1 MIETNFK
8 HTDTGVIPYDWEV
21 KTLGEVGYLQNG
33 FAYNSRTFGDMGYT
47 VIRISDIKDGKIVL
61 DDAIKSITK
70 APDAFIVKKG
80 DFLIAMS
87 GATTGKIG
95 LYFNEFPSYI
105 NQRVGNIICVE
116 ADSGFVR
123 YSFNSI
129 CFAEYLK
136 TIITA
141 GAQPNISKKQIEE
154 FAFAT
159 PPTLAEQEK
168 IADALSKIDQLINDL
183 GALIEKKKAIKQGT
197 MQDLLTAK
205 RRLKGFTGEWIE
217 KTIEEL
223 GILTGAGVDKK
234 SSENETPIRLVNYLD
249 VFKRDYIFQKE
260 LDFWVTANEGKKHQC
275 NVLKGDIF
283 FTPSSEMPY
292 DIALSALAMEDMP
305 NVCYSYHIYRLRLNE
320 DIDFLYRAYMFK
332 SDSFYSQANQTCEG
346 SGKRYVISLSK
357 FKQMTVTY
365 PSSKKEQRAIAN
377 ILSSMDTEITNLE
390 QKRDKYFAIKQ
401 GMMQNLLTGKIRLI

>member
-8 HTDTGVIPYDWEV
+8 HTDIGLIPHDWEV

-33 FAYNSRTFGDMGYT
+33 FAYNSKTFGDMGYT
-47 VIRISDIKDGKIVL
+47 VIRISDIKDGKVVL

-70 APDAFIVKKG
+70 APEAFIVQNG

-95 LYFNEFPSYI
+95 LYSNDITSYI
-105 NQRVGNIICVE
+105 NQRVGNIICAE
-116 ADSGFVR
+116 ADRGFVR

-154 FAFAT
+154 FAFPL

-168 IADALSKIDQLINDL
+168 IADALSKMDQLINDL

-234 SSENETPIRLVNYLD
+234 SSEDETPIRLVNYLD

-260 LDFWVTANEGKKHQC
+260 LDFWVTANEGKKHLC

-305 NVCYSYHIYRLRLNE
+305 NVCYSYHIYRLRLNK

-332 SDSFYSQANQTCEG
+332 SDSFYSQASQTCEG

-377 ILSSMDTEITNLE
+377 VLSSMDTEITNLE
-390 QKRDKYFAIKQ
+390 QKRNKYIAIKQ

>member
-8 HTDTGVIPYDWEV
+8 HTDIGLIPHDWEV
-21 KTLGEVGYLQNG
+21 KSLDSL
-33 FAYNSRTFGDMGYT
+33 FAFYAGGDIQKEYFSMTPQENKRYPIYSNSLENKGLYGYT
-47 VIRISDIKDGKIVL
+47 SNPRYEANSITITGRGSLGHAEFRNHKF
-61 DDAIKSITK
+61 DAIVRLLVLQPKELVSGEFITNTINFYMPFVFESTGVPQLTVPQTAK
-70 APDAFIVKKG
+70 A
-80 DFLIAMS
+80 LIP
-87 GATTGKIG
+87 
-95 LYFNEFPSYI
+95 L
-105 NQRVGNIICVE
+105 
-116 ADSGFVR
+116 
-123 YSFNSI
+123 
-129 CFAEYLK
+129 
-136 TIITA
+136 
-141 GAQPNISKKQIEE
+141 
-154 FAFAT
+154 

-168 IADALSKIDQLINDL
+168 IANALSKIDQLINDL
-183 GALIEKKKAIKQGT
+183 GVLIEKKKAIKQGT

-205 RRLKGFTGEWIE
+205 RRLKGCTGKWIE

-234 SSENETPIRLVNYLD
+234 SSEDETPIRLVNYLD

-377 ILSSMDTEITNLE
+377 VLSSMDTEITNLE
-390 QKRDKYFAIKQ
+390 QKRDKYIAIKQ